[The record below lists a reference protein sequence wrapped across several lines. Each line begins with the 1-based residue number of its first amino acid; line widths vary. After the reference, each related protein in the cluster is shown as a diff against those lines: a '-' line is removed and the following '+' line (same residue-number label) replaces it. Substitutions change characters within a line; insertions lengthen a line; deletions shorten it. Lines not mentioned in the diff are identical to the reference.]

1 MRIAGINIPDNKRID
16 IALRYIYGVGP
27 IKAAEIVQ
35 ATKIDPAKR
44 AKDLDQAETNKI
56 KEYMDKNLK
65 VEGELRSILKQ
76 NIGLLKELETYRG
89 KRHSRRLPVRGQ
101 RTKTNSRTVR
111 GNTRNT
117 AGSGKTKI
125 QLK

>member
-27 IKAAEIVQ
+27 SISNKILA

-56 KEYMDKNLK
+56 KEYMDKNVK
-65 VEGELRSILKQ
+65 IEGELRSIIKQ
-76 NIGLLKELETYRG
+76 NVSLLKEMDTYRG
-89 KRHSRRLPVRGQ
+89 QRHSRRLPVRGQ

-117 AGSGKTKI
+117 AGSGKTKV

>member
-27 IKAAEIVQ
+27 KVSQTILT

-44 AKDLDQAETNKI
+44 AKDLDQTETNKI
-56 KEYMDKNLK
+56 KEFMDKNFK
-65 VEGELRSILKQ
+65 IEGELRSIIKQ
-76 NIGLLKELETYRG
+76 NIGLLKELDTYRG
-89 KRHSRRLPVRGQ
+89 QRHSRRLPVRGQ

-117 AGSGKTKI
+117 AGSGKTKV